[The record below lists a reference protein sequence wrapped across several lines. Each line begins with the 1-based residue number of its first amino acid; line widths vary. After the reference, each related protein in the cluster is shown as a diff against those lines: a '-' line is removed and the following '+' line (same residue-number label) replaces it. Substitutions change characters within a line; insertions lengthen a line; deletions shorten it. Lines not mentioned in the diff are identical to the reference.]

1 MIDFFNK
8 IYSLAFNNVALFE
21 SIKLNSFF
29 RYSIRHVANKIL
41 PIYLSHNKINKY
53 SSRENLRVTKQKL
66 IVSLTSFPRRIN
78 HIWMVI
84 DILLRQTVKV
94 DKIILYLSKEQFP
107 RGVDDLPNK
116 LLYYENYGLEITFVD
131 GYIRSHKKYYYAFRD
146 YPNDIVITVDDDIFY
161 PTTML
166 ETLLYFHH
174 KYPNAIISRYA
185 RCIQRD
191 QQGYILSSRSWRHI
205 RYNDFTNDDA
215 FFGTGGG
222 TLFPFP
228 SKSLYK
234 DSINIQLA
242 QKLTPIEDD
251 LWLNTMAR
259 LKRTPIIVIK
269 DTKDILPIII
279 SENIKLFSENGGIEN
294 KTDAQL
300 KNVID
305 YYKNQG
311 YYPYVSSQKMAIN

>member
-1 MIDFFNK
+1 MVDLFNKVYSFFFNEFVFLEKTK
-8 IYSLAFNNVALFE
+8 I
-21 SIKLNSFF
+21 NSFF
-29 RYSIRHVANKIL
+29 RYFIRQLANIIL
-41 PIYLSHNKINKY
+41 PICLKIIRLKSEPKILELNSH
-53 SSRENLRVTKQKL
+53 RERL
-66 IVSLTSFPRRIN
+66 IISLTSFPKRIN
-78 HIWMVI
+78 QLWMVI
-84 DILLRQTVKV
+84 DLLLRQTVKA

-107 RGVDDLPNK
+107 HEHKDLPNS
-116 LLYYENYGLEITFVD
+116 LLDYQMYGLKIIFVD
-131 GYIRSHKKYYYAFRD
+131 GDIRSHKKYYYAFRD

-279 SENIKLFSENGGIEN
+279 PENVKLFSENGGVEN
-294 KTDAQL
+294 KTDIQL

-311 YYPYVSSQKMAIN
+311 YYPYK